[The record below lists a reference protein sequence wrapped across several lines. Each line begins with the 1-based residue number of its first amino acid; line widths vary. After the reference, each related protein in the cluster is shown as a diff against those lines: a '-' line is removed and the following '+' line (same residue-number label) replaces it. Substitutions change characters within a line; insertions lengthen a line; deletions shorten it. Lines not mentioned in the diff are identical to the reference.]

1 MAETTKQLSSNLDAI
16 SAKVRKL
23 TAEMKKL
30 QRGSD
35 EYKTKQKA
43 LNVELQKGEKQ
54 AEKLAVKM
62 QGLNTKNKNH
72 AGSVDAGTQAQKRWN
87 ATAAKGGAIAKTS
100 GSAIGRMGKRM
111 RTLGTYLLASAGL
124 AAAVAALN
132 EIFINSA
139 KRAIALEKAI
149 ADVGAVAGL
158 TEQELKKIR
167 NTAFDV
173 AGATSLT
180 AIEVTKLQKEL
191 AKLGLSADEIQDLSK
206 PVALLSQALGESGEV
221 TAQTLQKIQNQFVL
235 TSETATQTAN
245 ALVGAVNESALNMN
259 DLATGLQYVGPLA
272 LQAGQSFSETAAQ
285 LGVLAD
291 NGFKA
296 SRAGTGLRTVL
307 IEAAKT
313 GKPVNVLLRDL
324 AESGLSV
331 ARATELFTKRGAA
344 AAIVLAQQYDA
355 VDELNDQL
363 QESDRLFQANA
374 KQMGTTRGQVDLLR
388 SAYDKAS
395 TSLGEWITKTDFF
408 ISLTYNLDKEA
419 GAQAAAYRFIA
430 NNAQSSADAIEN
442 LIDAQRAYEKGG
454 ASELNIVRTAF
465 RTIAGEVETTE
476 DEFITLFQEQ
486 RRFYGS
492 TEETLQSFV
501 GWNTELNEAAVL
513 VQGLLNITKEQS
525 LLEDN
530 IYLDRKAANQ
540 EIKQY
545 RADYQQLNAEASVGQ
560 LDLKDKESKIAE
572 VKADQLSIEK
582 ELQQLRSS
590 GVPTRETKEEIEVLE
605 RRQVLLSKI
614 QTQLESLFNIEQKEK
629 KGGGSRKERF
639 DLDYYLIIRD
649 ARLQELKDRKAFEL
663 AAAKSAEER
672 NDIEIEYA
680 KLVADVNAEAAETL
694 GQIDA
699 SLYSNQISIIK
710 TVEKWKELGKVT
722 GEQAVK
728 VYDTFTKGFVKDV
741 ADDIDTLGDQLKNG
755 EISVEQYN
763 AAVAASIQTNADVVR
778 QSISSLVET
787 GELTEQQA
795 SQLYAS
801 IDRVQS
807 EIDPETKFA
816 GKNSLL
822 GRILGLDMTD
832 IVADSAEAVVAEQ
845 TARIEA
851 QIKEDL
857 SNIIGE
863 MTDIY
868 GDFNETKYDNIKNE
882 AEAEIDVIRERYRI
896 EEEILKSSLNNQL
909 ITESQYRVKQQ
920 ELKRAQLA
928 EENAINRKI
937 FESEKEQDRRLA
949 IAEGAES
956 AAMAVVNAY
965 ATGEPITSSIRAAL
979 SAAAIASG
987 TALRIG
993 AINQRQFFPKKFED
1007 GGMVYG
1013 PSHAEGGV
1021 PFTVAGQGGYEME
1034 GGEFIVNKRSASMHK
1049 DLLERINNS
1058 GRTSATQGKH
1068 VFANGGTVERMQ
1080 GELSLEL
1087 LKSIAETNASTAM
1100 NTGKPTRAF
1109 VSSKDLNKDR
1119 RERSIRER
1127 NNRV

>member
-23 TAEMKKL
+23 TESMRKL

-72 AGSVDAGTQAQKRWN
+72 AGSVNAGTQAQKRWN

-100 GSAIGRMGKRM
+100 SSAIGRMGKRM

-124 AAAVAALN
+124 TAAIAALN

-167 NTAFDV
+167 TTAFDV

-180 AIEVTKLQKEL
+180 VIEVTKLQKEL

-206 PVALLSQALGESGEV
+206 PVALLSQALGESGEA

-285 LGVLAD
+285 LGILAD
-291 NGFKA
+291 NGFKS

-430 NNAQSSADAIEN
+430 NNAQSSADAIDN

-454 ASELNIVRTAF
+454 ASELNIVKTAF
-465 RTIAGEVETTE
+465 RTIADEVETTE
-476 DEFITLFQEQ
+476 QEFIDLFQEQ
-486 RRFYGS
+486 RRLYGS

-540 EIKQY
+540 EIKQF

-560 LDLKDKESKIAE
+560 LDLNDKEQKITE
-572 VKADQLSIEK
+572 VKADQLDIEK
-582 ELQQLRSS
+582 QLRKLRSN
-590 GVPTRETKEEIEVLE
+590 GVPTRESKEEIEVLE

-629 KGGGSRKERF
+629 KGGGGSRKERF

-722 GEQAVK
+722 GEEAVK
-728 VYDTFTKGFVKDV
+728 IYDTFTKGFVKDV
-741 ADDIDTLGDQLKNG
+741 ADDIDTLGEQLKNG
-755 EISVEQYN
+755 EISVEKYN

-807 EIDPETKFA
+807 EIDPETKFQ
-816 GKNSLL
+816 GKNSLI

-851 QIKEDL
+851 QVKEDL
-857 SNIIGE
+857 TNIIGE
-863 MTDIY
+863 LTDIY

-937 FESEKEQDRRLA
+937 FESEKEQERRLA
-949 IAEGAES
+949 IAEGAE
-956 AAMAVVNAY
+956 AIATAVVNAY
-965 ATGEPITSSIRAAL
+965 STGEPVTSSIRAAL
-979 SAAAIASG
+979 SAAAIAGG

-993 AINQRQFFPKKFED
+993 AINQRQFFPKKFEE
-1007 GGMVYG
+1007 GGMVHG

-1021 PFTVAGQGGYEME
+1021 PFTVQGQGGYEME
-1034 GGEFIVNKRSASMHK
+1034 GGEFIVNKRSASMHR

-1058 GRTSATQGKH
+1058 GRTA
-1068 VFANGGTVERMQ
+1068 AD
-1080 GELSLEL
+1080 
-1087 LKSIAETNASTAM
+1087 
-1100 NTGKPTRAF
+1100 TRY
-1109 VSSKDLNKDR
+1109 SG
-1119 RERSIRER
+1119 IC
-1127 NNRV
+1127 